1 MRTLSKAE
9 PPRYEVITTRSP
21 VDAQLFV
28 RVTRP
33 HVLICGPAMQ
43 TNESAIKG
51 SIEINP
57 KAQLLLL
64 PPPIFLRRK
73 QAKLELTW

>member
-21 VDAQLFV
+21 VDTQMFV

-33 HVLICGPAMQ
+33 HVLICGPVMQ
-43 TNESAIKG
+43 TYESAIKG

-64 PPPIFLRRK
+64 SLPRFFYGGSRPS
-73 QAKLELTW
+73 WN